1 MRQTRDK
8 YRSNRGF
15 SLIEML
21 IATVLSLV
29 VLSGAFVLT
38 NQAVRLSDMVT
49 QRSDMQQNARVAMN
63 VMARDLSLAGTGF
76 PRGGIQLPSGTD
88 SDDSFFACDL
98 DDCYVTNQVFTSER
112 LFAITPGDGKGPN
125 INGVDTDV
133 VTLVYKDT
141 RSNLDQ
147 YALVQVGEFSN
158 HPSAVIQL
166 DSQTTPAY
174 DDAVVG
180 VKVGDVLV
188 TCNVNGCAVGT
199 VTAFVVAGDV
209 SAIYMGELT
218 EPSSFYVKDPLQF
231 NQPDAAIGNK
241 MAILSPPNG
250 PPGPSYPPTTAYRVD
265 VITYYIDASD
275 PDSPLLMR
283 QVNAHP
289 PTPMAENI
297 ENLQITYDIFDLD
310 ASVATANLTGAEM
323 SFTPNQIRKVNIS
336 LTATSPRETILGRT
350 VQRMPLTTSVG
361 PRNLIYRDRYE

>member
-1 MRQTRDK
+1 MWQTRDK
-8 YRSNRGF
+8 FRSNRGF
-15 SLIEML
+15 SLVEML

-76 PRGGIQLPSGTD
+76 PRGGIQLPTGTD

-98 DDCYVTNQVFTSER
+98 DDCYVTDQVFTGER

-141 RSNLDQ
+141 SSNLDQ
-147 YALVQVGEFSN
+147 YALVQVAEIGS
-158 HPSAVIQL
+158 PIQL

-188 TCNVNGCAVGT
+188 MCNVNGCAVAT
-199 VTAFVVAGDV
+199 VTAFVVAGPV
-209 SAIYMGELT
+209 AAVYMGKDAIAAF
-218 EPSSFYVKDPLQF
+218 SVKDPLQF

-241 MAILSPPNG
+241 MAILSPPVA
-250 PPGPSYPPTTAYRVD
+250 PSYPPTTAYRVD

-336 LTATSPRETILGRT
+336 LTATSPRETILGTRT

>member
-1 MRQTRDK
+1 MWQTRDK

-15 SLIEML
+15 SLIELL
-21 IATVLSLV
+21 IATVSSLV

-76 PRGGIQLPSGTD
+76 PRGGIQLPTGTD

-98 DDCYVTNQVFTSER
+98 ENCYVTNHVFTSER

-141 RSNLDQ
+141 SSNFDQ
-147 YALVQVGEFSN
+147 YVLATIPDFITAETSFFE
-158 HPSAVIQL
+158 L
-166 DSQTTPAY
+166 DSRTTPAQS
-174 DDAVVG
+174 DAVVG

-188 TCNVNGCAVGT
+188 MCNVNGCAVGT
-199 VTAFVVAGDV
+199 VTHFLKITTTQGIV
-209 SAIYMGELT
+209 YMGQDASDL
-218 EPSSFYVKDPLQF
+218 PIQDPLQF

-241 MAILSPPNG
+241 LAILDSF
-250 PPGPSYPPTTAYRVD
+250 PPTTAYRVD

-336 LTATSPRETILGRT
+336 LTATSPRETILGTRT

>member
-15 SLIEML
+15 SLLEII

-29 VLSGAFVLT
+29 VLSGALVLT

-76 PRGGIQLPSGTD
+76 PRGGIQLPTGTD

-98 DDCYVTNQVFTSER
+98 VDCYVTNQVFTGER
-112 LFAITPGDGKGPN
+112 LFAITPGDGKGPS

-141 RSNLDQ
+141 RSNFDQ
-147 YALVQVGEFSN
+147 YALVQVADFSN
-158 HPSAVIQL
+158 VYAAFIEL
-166 DSQTTPAY
+166 DPQTTPAY

-188 TCNVNGCAVGT
+188 MCNVNGCAVGT
-199 VTAFVVAGDV
+199 VTAFLVVSLTQAAVYMGDV
-209 SAIYMGELT
+209 ATPIT
-218 EPSSFYVKDPLQF
+218 VKDPLQF

-241 MAILSPPNG
+241 MAILSPPVA
-250 PPGPSYPPTTAYRVD
+250 PSFPPTTAYRVD

-297 ENLQITYDIFDLD
+297 ENLQITYDTFDLD

-336 LTATSPRETILGRT
+336 LTATSPRETILGTRT

>member
-1 MRQTRDK
+1 MWQTRDK

-15 SLIEML
+15 SLIELL
-21 IATVLSLV
+21 IATVSSLV

-76 PRGGIQLPSGTD
+76 PRGGIQLPTGTD

-98 DDCYVTNQVFTSER
+98 DDCYVTDQVFTGER

-141 RSNLDQ
+141 SSNFDQ
-147 YALVQVGEFSN
+147 YVLASMFDFITAGTSSFE
-158 HPSAVIQL
+158 L
-166 DSQTTPAY
+166 DSRTTPAQF
-174 DDAVVG
+174 DAVVG

-188 TCNVNGCAVGT
+188 MCNVNGCAVGT
-199 VTAFVVAGDV
+199 VTHFLKVTTTQGYV
-209 SAIYMGELT
+209 YMGQDA
-218 EPSSFYVKDPLQF
+218 SYIDIQDPLQF

-241 MAILSPPNG
+241 LAILDSF
-250 PPGPSYPPTTAYRVD
+250 PPTTAYRVD

-323 SFTPNQIRKVNIS
+323 PFTPNQIRKVNIS
-336 LTATSPRETILGRT
+336 LTATSPRETILART
-350 VQRMPLTTSVG
+350 VQRMPLTTSVS
-361 PRNLIYRDRYE
+361 PRNLLYRDRYE

>member
-1 MRQTRDK
+1 MWQTRDK

-76 PRGGIQLPSGTD
+76 PRGGIQLPTGTD

-98 DDCYVTNQVFTSER
+98 ENCYVTNHVFTSER

-141 RSNLDQ
+141 RSNFDQ
-147 YALVQVGEFSN
+147 YVLHTISDFSGA
-158 HPSAVIQL
+158 STSSFEL
-166 DSQTTPAY
+166 DSRTTPAQF
-174 DDAVVG
+174 DAVVG

-188 TCNVNGCAVGT
+188 MCNVNGCAVGT
-199 VTAFVVAGDV
+199 VTHFLSVNSTQGYV
-209 SAIYMGELT
+209 YMGQDASDMEIQ
-218 EPSSFYVKDPLQF
+218 DPLQF

-241 MAILSPPNG
+241 LAILAPTF
-250 PPGPSYPPTTAYRVD
+250 PPTTAYRVD

-336 LTATSPRETILGRT
+336 LTATSPRETILART